1 VILVDTGPLVALFD
15 RRDDAHAGAEGVL
28 ATLRQPLV
36 TTVPVLTEVFHLH
49 GPSSRGAGAV
59 REFIMRRGIR
69 VWFLGEAS
77 FTRALELMDR
87 YSDHPMY
94 LADASLVAA
103 AEALRSTT
111 IHPRPWRLR
120 GLSRPDRTH
129 VQTVH
134 DRRLRSR
141 LAEARRARPLTGARR
156 GGACTRARGGA
167 HRGGRAEIHSLPG
180 AGQIAG
186 AGACRAVKRRP
197 PRRRGR
203 HGACEAQAVP
213 GSAIPGE

>member
-1 VILVDTGPLVALFD
+1 VILVDPGPLVALFD

-36 TTVPVLTEVFHLH
+36 TTVPVLTEVFHLL

-87 YSDHPMY
+87 YSDHPVY

-103 AEALRSTT
+103 EALRSTT
-111 IHPRPWRLR
+111 VFTLDR
-120 GLSRPDRTH
+120 GDF
-129 VQTVH
+129 
-134 DRRLRSR
+134 
-141 LAEARRARPLTGARR
+141 AAYRARIGRTSKR
-156 GGACTRARGGA
+156 CTIVG
-167 HRGGRAEIHSLPG
+167 
-180 AGQIAG
+180 
-186 AGACRAVKRRP
+186 
-197 PRRRGR
+197 
-203 HGACEAQAVP
+203 
-213 GSAIPGE
+213 